1 MKYNQQS
8 KVPLAV
14 LAIGIVYGDIG
25 TSPLYAVKE
34 VFFGSHPIAVTPD
47 NVFGVLSLVFWAFV
61 LIVSLKYLLV
71 VTRASQN
78 GEGGILTLCAIA
90 QRHAPAKLSYAVLLL
105 GLLASGFFFGE
116 AVITPAVSVLSAV
129 EGIAVVEVDLA
140 PYIMPVAIV
149 IIACLFAVQS
159 YGTERIGR
167 AFAPIMLLW
176 FMTLAL
182 LGVKA
187 IGQYPAILHALNPS
201 YAVDFI
207 LSHSRT
213 GLTTLGLVVL
223 SITGVEALYAD
234 MGHFGIK
241 PIRKAWFALVMPALL
256 LNYFGQGAY
265 LLSSPEFGNQPF
277 YNLVSKQW
285 LWPLITLATLAAII
299 ASQAVISGIFSLTR
313 QAMNYGYLPA
323 LKIEHTSARS
333 QGQIYVPFAN
343 TLLCIVVLFVMV
355 RFQSSANLAAAYGIA
370 VTAIMLI
377 SSLLTL
383 VVAYYGWQWS
393 LYRVVAFGCVFIS
406 LDLVLLSATLTKF
419 THGGWLPMVI
429 GGGLFTVMYIWQQQ
443 RSKLILTEKSELSLV
458 ALSSSLDGESIRRAP
473 GTAVYLSRETHH
485 VPRSLLHNLKYNKTL
500 HERNVILTFQY
511 ESIPQVH
518 PCKRAE
524 ITQLSDS
531 FWQVLIRVGYQESP
545 DIEQLTHSCALK
557 DLYLHPQETVFLMS
571 SERIK
576 SKGGSVWHEV
586 KVRVFILMSKH
597 ALRTSERLR
606 IPSDRLIEIGVYRE
620 L

>member
-129 EGIAVVEVDLA
+129 EGIAVVEADLA

-149 IIACLFAVQS
+149 IIVCLFAVQS

-187 IGQYPAILHALNPS
+187 IGQYPAVLHALNPS

-458 ALSSSLDGESIRRAP
+458 ALSSSLDSEAIRRAP

-576 SKGGSVWHEV
+576 SKGGGVWHNV
-586 KVRVFILMSKH
+586 KVSLFILMSKH

-606 IPSDRLIEIGVYRE
+606 IPSDRLIEMGVYRE